1 MSARDRDWYRQT
13 VVDDWRTCA
22 QAHGDAAIAAC
33 TQVIE
38 YGGPPP
44 KIRAIAYFNRGA
56 AYHAKGDVDRA
67 IADFNEAIRLDPARP
82 VHLAALI
89 QRAQAYQAKA
99 DLDRAAGRAYQ
110 ANLDRAA
117 ADYSEVIR
125 LDPKVVRALFDRGK
139 VYHAKGDLDRAL
151 ADFNEVIRL
160 DPKLAAVAYYNRGL
174 ARREKGGTV
183 GANADIAEAREL
195 QPGIGQ

>member
-1 MSARDRDWYRQT
+1 MFRRPRCLSARDRDWYRQT

-56 AYHAKGDVDRA
+56 AYHAKGD
-67 IADFNEAIRLDPARP
+67 
-82 VHLAALI
+82 
-89 QRAQAYQAKA
+89 
-99 DLDRAAGRAYQ
+99 
-110 ANLDRAA
+110 
-117 ADYSEVIR
+117 
-125 LDPKVVRALFDRGK
+125 
-139 VYHAKGDLDRAL
+139 LDRAL

>member
-1 MSARDRDWYRQT
+1 LSARDRDWYRQT

-56 AYHAKGDVDRA
+56 AYHAKGD
-67 IADFNEAIRLDPARP
+67 
-82 VHLAALI
+82 
-89 QRAQAYQAKA
+89 
-99 DLDRAAGRAYQ
+99 
-110 ANLDRAA
+110 
-117 ADYSEVIR
+117 
-125 LDPKVVRALFDRGK
+125 
-139 VYHAKGDLDRAL
+139 LDRAL